1 MEQGPLGHRPSWPP
15 IDPAQVSEEI
25 ISCRHIYTFFFR
37 LRRQSLW
44 DISQPPSPAPSLST
58 LLSVREREAADSELL
73 LYTAQLRNPLP
84 VSSLHPVDFSRL
96 M

>member
-1 MEQGPLGHRPSWPP
+1 
-15 IDPAQVSEEI
+15 
-25 ISCRHIYTFFFR
+25 
-37 LRRQSLW
+37 
-44 DISQPPSPAPSLST
+44 
-58 LLSVREREAADSELL
+58 VREREAADSELL